1 LYSLYYIF
9 KKKMNKN
16 LCLRERNNDKW
27 KKITRKITQED
38 GMMTSVT
45 GADSASL
52 LLIEENE

>member
-1 LYSLYYIF
+1 
-9 KKKMNKN
+9 MNKN